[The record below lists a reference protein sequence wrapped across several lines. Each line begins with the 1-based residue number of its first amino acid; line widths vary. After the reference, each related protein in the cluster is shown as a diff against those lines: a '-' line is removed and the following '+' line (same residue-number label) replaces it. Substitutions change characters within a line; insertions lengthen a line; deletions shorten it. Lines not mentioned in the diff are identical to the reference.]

1 MRTNFSEAQLADPG
15 IRQAAEILR
24 HCVECGAANATCPSY
39 LVLNEENDSPRGR
52 NKLIRDMLQ
61 DGRPP
66 DSATVEHID
75 RCLSCNACT
84 ALCLAKVDFMHLMDQ
99 ARGYIEMTYRRPLPD
114 RLLRGLL
121 AAVLPSPGLFR
132 LALAGSRLARRFAG
146 LMPGRLK
153 GMLRLAP
160 RRAARPSPVD
170 RPQVIAA
177 EGPRRMRVALLTGC
191 VQQVLEPA
199 INEATVRLLTRHGC
213 EVVIAAGAGCCGAL
227 THHLGKRVPT
237 ENAVKAN
244 VAAWMSE
251 VDGQGLDAIVANASG
266 CGTMVKDYGHV
277 LVNDPAWADRGARIA
292 ALARDVTE
300 VMAKL
305 GLRSPACPEPLS
317 VAYHPACS
325 LHHAQKIRN
334 EPKGLLADCGFTLK
348 AIPESHICCG
358 SAGSYSLLQ
367 PAVAEKLKERKAAH
381 IGWVAPDVVAAGN
394 IGCMVQIASATQ
406 VPVVHTLELLDWATG
421 GPKPPALTV

>member
-1 MRTNFSEAQLADPG
+1 MRTKFSQAQLADPD

-39 LVLNEENDSPRGR
+39 LVLNDENDSPRGR
-52 NKLIRDMLQ
+52 NRLIRDMLQ
-61 DGRPP
+61 GERPP
-66 DSATVEHID
+66 DSATVAHID
-75 RCLSCNACT
+75 LCLSCNACT
-84 ALCLAKVDFMHLMDQ
+84 ALCLAKVDFMHLVDQ
-99 ARGYIEMTYRRPLPD
+99 ARGTIEKTYRRPLPD
-114 RLLRGLL
+114 RLLRGIL

-132 LALAGSRLARRFAG
+132 LALMGSRLARPFAA

-160 RRAARPSPVD
+160 RRSVRPSPVD

-177 EGPRRMRVALLTGC
+177 EGPRWMRVALLTGC

-213 EVVIAAGAGCCGAL
+213 DVMVAAGAGCCGAL
-227 THHLGKRVPT
+227 THHLGKTEPT
-237 ENAVKAN
+237 EDAVRAN
-244 VAAWMSE
+244 VAAWMRE
-251 VDGQGLDAIVANASG
+251 VDGEGLDAVVVNASG

-277 LVNDPAWADRGARIA
+277 LAGDPAWSERGARIA

-300 VMAKL
+300 VMAEL

-325 LHHAQKIRN
+325 LHHAQKVRN
-334 EPKGLLADCGFTLK
+334 EPKRLLTDCGFILK
-348 AIPESHICCG
+348 AIPESHVCCG

-367 PAVAEKLKERKAAH
+367 PAVADKLKERKVAR

-394 IGCMVQIASATQ
+394 IGCMVQIASATE
-406 VPVVHTLELLDWATG
+406 VPVVHTVELLDWATG
-421 GPKPPALTV
+421 GPKPPALAG

>member
-1 MRTNFSEAQLADPG
+1 MRTKFSQAQLADPD

-39 LVLNEENDSPRGR
+39 LVLNDENDSPRGR
-52 NKLIRDMLQ
+52 NRLIRDMLQ
-61 DGRPP
+61 GERPP
-66 DSATVEHID
+66 DSATVAHID
-75 RCLSCNACT
+75 LCLSCNACT
-84 ALCLAKVDFMHLMDQ
+84 ALCLAKVDFMHLVDQ
-99 ARGYIEMTYRRPLPD
+99 ARGTIEKTYRRPLPD
-114 RLLRGLL
+114 RLLRGIL

-132 LALAGSRLARRFAG
+132 LALMGSRLARPFAA

-160 RRAARPSPVD
+160 RRSVRPS
-170 RPQVIAA
+170 QVIAA
-177 EGPRRMRVALLTGC
+177 EGPRWMRVALLTGC

-213 EVVIAAGAGCCGAL
+213 DVMVAAGAGCCGAL
-227 THHLGKRVPT
+227 THHLGKTEPT
-237 ENAVKAN
+237 EDAVRAN
-244 VAAWMSE
+244 VAAWMRE
-251 VDGQGLDAIVANASG
+251 VDGEGLDAVVVNASG

-277 LVNDPAWADRGARIA
+277 LAGDPAWSERGARIA

-300 VMAKL
+300 VMAEL

-325 LHHAQKIRN
+325 LHHAQKVRD
-334 EPKGLLADCGFTLK
+334 EPKRLLADCGFILK
-348 AIPESHICCG
+348 AIPESHVCCG

-367 PAVAEKLKERKAAH
+367 PAVADKLKERKVAR

-394 IGCMVQIASATQ
+394 IGCMVQIASATE
-406 VPVVHTLELLDWATG
+406 VPVVHTVELLDWATG
-421 GPKPPALTV
+421 GPKPPALAG

>member
-132 LALAGSRLARRFAG
+132 LALAGSRLARPFAG

-325 LHHAQKIRN
+325 LHHAQKIHN

>member
-1 MRTNFSEAQLADPG
+1 MRTKFSQAQLADPD

-39 LVLNEENDSPRGR
+39 LVLNDENDSPRGR
-52 NKLIRDMLQ
+52 NRLIRDMLQ
-61 DGRPP
+61 GERPP
-66 DSATVEHID
+66 DSATVAHID
-75 RCLSCNACT
+75 LCLSCNACT
-84 ALCLAKVDFMHLMDQ
+84 ALCLAKVDFMHLVDQ
-99 ARGYIEMTYRRPLPD
+99 ARGTIEKTYRRPLPD
-114 RLLRGLL
+114 RLLRGIL

-132 LALAGSRLARRFAG
+132 LALMGSRLARPFAA

-160 RRAARPSPVD
+160 RRSVRPSPVD

-177 EGPRRMRVALLTGC
+177 EGPRWMRVALLTGC

-213 EVVIAAGAGCCGAL
+213 DVMVAAGAGCCGAL
-227 THHLGKRVPT
+227 THHLGKTEPT
-237 ENAVKAN
+237 EDAVRAN
-244 VAAWMSE
+244 VAAWMRE
-251 VDGQGLDAIVANASG
+251 VDGEGLDAVVVNASG

-277 LVNDPAWADRGARIA
+277 LAGDPAWSERGARIA

-300 VMAKL
+300 VMAEL

-325 LHHAQKIRN
+325 LHHAQKVRD
-334 EPKGLLADCGFTLK
+334 EPKRLLADCGFILK
-348 AIPESHICCG
+348 AIPESHVCCG

-367 PAVAEKLKERKAAH
+367 PAVADKLKERKVAR

-394 IGCMVQIASATQ
+394 IGCMVQIASATE
-406 VPVVHTLELLDWATG
+406 VPVVHTVELLDWATG
-421 GPKPPALTV
+421 GPKPPALAG

>member
-1 MRTNFSEAQLADPG
+1 
-15 IRQAAEILR
+15 
-24 HCVECGAANATCPSY
+24 
-39 LVLNEENDSPRGR
+39 
-52 NKLIRDMLQ
+52 
-61 DGRPP
+61 
-66 DSATVEHID
+66 
-75 RCLSCNACT
+75 
-84 ALCLAKVDFMHLMDQ
+84 
-99 ARGYIEMTYRRPLPD
+99 
-114 RLLRGLL
+114 
-121 AAVLPSPGLFR
+121 
-132 LALAGSRLARRFAG
+132 
-146 LMPGRLK
+146 
-153 GMLRLAP
+153 
-160 RRAARPSPVD
+160 
-170 RPQVIAA
+170 
-177 EGPRRMRVALLTGC
+177 MRVALLTGC

-213 EVVIAAGAGCCGAL
+213 EVVVAAGAGCCGAL
-227 THHLGKRVPT
+227 THHLGKRAPT